1 MKKTNKGDKEKFCLI
16 TKNIAMVL
24 GWGGF
29 NFFLP
34 LPLHPPPMNTRI
46 HPMPIALYYVYAHI
60 TQTAIEDTEILVLN
74 GSRHIQT
81 RSDSNQSKY

>member
-1 MKKTNKGDKEKFCLI
+1 MEKFCLI

-24 GWGGF
+24 G
-29 NFFLP
+29 NESNEYQTTP
-34 LPLHPPPMNTRI
+34 LN
-46 HPMPIALYYVYAHI
+46 MPIALYYVYAHI
-60 TQTAIEDTEILVLN
+60 TQIAIEDTEILVLN